1 MTTTKSAWEPPAILS
16 FEETLLLSDRVSA
29 MPELPIRVRE
39 DLFRIH
45 AMEMDWDIGVV
56 VYETQGENKPSIGP
70 DGKKIG
76 VFLLH
81 GGVSDFKSVERIART
96 LPAKF
101 GVKVVTMTFPGRFYF
116 LNDERDW
123 PGDVENPDGTART
136 PLWTQATHITPDQ
149 YTVVQDRSKR
159 QDYGTLVS
167 LAAKEGTEFFHRM
180 ASWPVAFEEAVKET
194 ARRQFPD
201 GEFSI
206 YIHGH
211 STGGPFAMMASQRVP
226 NIAGL
231 LGYGSSPFGWMY
243 PIVSGDD
250 WAFPFNHLR
259 LRTWRDT
266 ARYMYEGMKDKGIG
280 LPMLIEMTFER
291 WENAKKRPNFKA
303 EDFIHKNS
311 TQALQSAA
319 RVSAARLKLNNSET
333 ETLVQRFLGYTR
345 ELSGPGVKPVPNFLS
360 IHGVHD
366 DTVTLKRC
374 ERSLPLFAKLEPRP
388 KVRAVSLGAGVHTW
402 GWTDEKLPQGIVP
415 PVAQLWHE
423 AIMNGFFQDSG
434 NGMTE

>member
-1 MTTTKSAWEPPAILS
+1 MNAKSSWEPPAVMSLQ
-16 FEETLLLSDRVSA
+16 ETIELSDQVST
-29 MPELPIRVRE
+29 MSDLPIDVHE

-45 AMEMDWDIGVV
+45 SLDMDWDIGVV
-56 VYETQGENKPSIGP
+56 VYEPRDLSKIPMGP
-70 DGKKIG
+70 DGKKVG

-96 LPAKF
+96 LPTKF
-101 GVKVVTMTFPGRFYF
+101 GIKVATMTFPGRFYF
-116 LNDERDW
+116 LNAHRDW

-136 PLWTQATHITPDQ
+136 PLWTKEILITPDQ
-149 YTVVQDRSKR
+149 YMAVQDQSKR
-159 QDYGTLVS
+159 EEYGTLVS
-167 LAAKEGTEFFHRM
+167 LAAKEGTEFFYRM
-180 ASWPVAFEEAVKET
+180 SAWPAAFEEAVNET
-194 ARRQFPD
+194 ARRQFAP

-231 LGYGSSPFGWMY
+231 VGYGSSPFGWMY
-243 PIVSGDD
+243 PVVSGDD
-250 WAFPFNHLR
+250 WDFPFNQLR

-266 ARYMYEGMKDKGIG
+266 ARYMYEAMKGKGIG
-280 LPMLIEMTFER
+280 LPMLIELTFER

-311 TQALQSAA
+311 TKALESAA
-319 RVSAARLKLNNSET
+319 RVSATRLKLNHHET
-333 ETLVQRFLGYTR
+333 EALVQRYLGYTR
-345 ELSGPGVKPVPNFLS
+345 ELTGPGVKPVPNFLS
-360 IHGVHD
+360 IHGFND

-374 ERSLPLFAKLEPRP
+374 ERSLPLFASLNPAP

-415 PVAQLWHE
+415 PVAKLWHD
-423 AIMNGFFQDSG
+423 AIMNGFF
-434 NGMTE
+434 TA